1 MAMRE
6 SSKPQFKKNLLI
18 YGKIRVLTGIHI
30 GGNKAELK
38 IGGTDNPVITDP
50 EGRPY
55 IPGSSLKGK
64 MRCMLELS
72 LGKVSEGGN
81 VHNCNGE
88 DCEVCTI
95 FGSSNNESKGPTRLI
110 VRDAKLEGDAF
121 ETELKT
127 ENMINRLSGKAE
139 HPRTTERV
147 PAGAVFSFEMVYSIY
162 DDSDYSNFKRVI
174 SLLSML
180 EDSYL
185 GGSGSRGYGKVAIE
199 DMSICIKTL
208 EDYQKGTQGRKIS
221 VCEKG
226 VTPKELLEKYADF
239 DKELKGGS

>member
-1 MAMRE
+1 MVE
-6 SSKPQFKKNLLI
+6 HPKPQFKENLII
-18 YGKIRVLTGIHI
+18 YGKIRLLTGLHI

-72 LGKVSEGGN
+72 LGKISDSGA
-81 VHNCNGE
+81 VHNCNNKE
-88 DCEVCTI
+88 CEVCSI
-95 FGSSNNESKGPTRLI
+95 FGSSLNESNGPTRLI
-110 VRDAKLEGDAF
+110 VRDAKLEGENF

-139 HPRTTERV
+139 HPRTSERV
-147 PAGAVFSFEMVYSIY
+147 PAGSVFSFEMVYSVY
-162 DDSDYSNFKRVI
+162 DAADYSNFKKVI
-174 SLLSML
+174 GLLSML

-199 DMSICIKTL
+199 DLRICVKTL
-208 EDYQKGTQGRKIS
+208 EDYQEGNGGREIS
-221 VCEKG
+221 LNGETHF
-226 VTPKELLEKYADF
+226 TPKQLLEKYDDF
-239 DKELKGGS
+239 DKALKINM